1 MGQDQFLKGGLGGI
15 LGVLDDWQGGFM
27 ENKIIITAAVTGSR
41 PTKEMNPAVPY
52 TPKEIAEAAV
62 ESCKAGAAIAHIHVR
77 DPENGRPAF
86 KTELFKEVLDR
97 IREQCDMIVNL
108 TTSGLFLEGD
118 DVISQRLQPVYLK
131 PDVCSFDLGSFNFRD
146 RVFYNPPEWAEAA
159 TKCMQENG
167 VKPEIEAFDVG
178 HIYQAIDLI
187 QKGLIDEPPYFQ
199 LCMGVK
205 WGIEATVEN
214 LLFTKNILPPNAL
227 WSVLGVGKGQL
238 PMITMAMI
246 SGGNVRVGFEDNI
259 YLKRGVLASS
269 NAQMVEMAV
278 DLAERLERPVAT
290 PDEARSILGIK
301 RLE

>member
-1 MGQDQFLKGGLGGI
+1 
-15 LGVLDDWQGGFM
+15 M
-27 ENKIIITAAVTGSR
+27 ENKIIITAAVSGSR

-52 TPKEIAEAAV
+52 TPKEIAGAAV
-62 ESCKAGAAIAHIHVR
+62 ESCRAGAAIAHIHVR
-77 DPENGRPAF
+77 DPETGLPAF
-86 KTELFKEVLDR
+86 KKDLSKEVLDR
-97 IREQCDMIVNL
+97 IRQRCDMIVNL

-118 DVISQRLQPVYLK
+118 DVISQRLQTVYLK
-131 PDVCSFDLGSFNFRD
+131 PDICSFDLGSINFLD
-146 RVFYNPPEWAEAA
+146 RVFYNPPDWAEAA

-187 QKGLIDEPPYFQ
+187 KRGLINDPPYFQ

-205 WGIEATVEN
+205 WGLEATAEN
-214 LLFTKNILPPNAL
+214 LMFTKNILPANAH

-238 PMITMAMI
+238 SMIAMAMI
-246 SGGNVRVGFEDNI
+246 LGGNVRVGFEDNI
-259 YLKRGVLASS
+259 FLKRGVLASS

-278 DLAERLERPVAT
+278 DLAERLDRPVAT

-301 RLE
+301 KLE